1 MERTSRRDAR
11 ARVVGVLA
19 EAGAV
24 SRADLARRA
33 ALAPSTV
40 SAVVSELHAAGLVVE
55 PAEPVHPPERG
66 AVGRPPVLIALHR
79 RAGVVAGIDFGKRH
93 VRLAISDLSHALL
106 AERHRA
112 LDADLP
118 AKEAIALAAA
128 LFADALEE
136 AEVARDEVVGVG
148 MGLPGPGAPPVGR
161 ARQLHD
167 PPRLGRRARRGRRRR
182 RRSASRSRSR
192 TTPTSARSASGCGA
206 PAAAPPTWPTSR
218 PRPGIGAG
226 FIVAGAPYVGAGGTA
241 GELGHTVVDP
251 GGPIC
256 RCGNRG
262 CLETLRRRARD
273 PRLAARRPRRRPHA
287 RRTPS
292 PSPSAATR
300 AASARSP
307 TPGTAIGTAV
317 ATLCNLFNPHRV
329 VVGGDLGAAGE
340 LLLEPLRESLRARR
354 DPLRGGGRHGRP
366 GRTGR
371 SRGGVGRCCAC
382 VRKGRRGLHR
392 LTLRYS
398 AMNTSNSQ
406 IVASSAVTGGRGEHE
421 AQAVHAGRWGRRP
434 DRPHVH
440 RRGLWQR
447 RALDERRGRTR
458 APRRPTSKAKVGVIL
473 PDTASSKRWETNDRP
488 FLGEAFD
495 AAGVESDIQ
504 NAHGDKAK
512 FARSPIRCSTAAR
525 TCC

>member
-55 PAEPVHPPERG
+55 PAEAVHPPERG
-66 AVGRPPVLIALHR
+66 GIGRPPVLIALHR

-93 VRLAISDLSHALL
+93 VRLALSDLSHALL
-106 AERHRA
+106 AERHLP

-118 AKEAIALAAA
+118 AKEAIALAAR

-148 MGLPGPGAPPVGR
+148 MGLPGPVHRPSGELGNSTILPGWAGTRASDAVEQALRLPVEVENDANLGALGEWMWGAGR
-161 ARQLHD
+161 GAAHM
-167 PPRLGRRARRGRRRR
+167 AYVK
-182 RRSASRSRSR
+182 AS
-192 TTPTSARSASGCGA
+192 T
-206 PAAAPPTWPTSR
+206 
-218 PRPGIGAG
+218 GIGAG

-262 CLETLRRRARD
+262 CLETYAGAPAILGSLRDIHGERLTLVEAVAFAVRGDAGCARAIAD
-273 PRLAARRPRRRPHA
+273 A
-287 RRTPS
+287 
-292 PSPSAATR
+292 
-300 AASARSP
+300 
-307 TPGTAIGTAV
+307 GTAIGTAV

-340 LLLEPLRESLRARR
+340 LLLEPLRESL
-354 DPLRGGGRHGRP
+354 
-366 GRTGR
+366 
-371 SRGGVGRCCAC
+371 
-382 VRKGRRGLHR
+382 
-392 LTLRYS
+392 
-398 AMNTSNSQ
+398 
-406 IVASSAVTGGRGEHE
+406 GRGAIRSAAEDVTVVQGELGDRAEVLGAVALVLGRGAE
-421 AQAVHAGRWGRRP
+421 A
-434 DRPHVH
+434 
-440 RRGLWQR
+440 
-447 RALDERRGRTR
+447 
-458 APRRPTSKAKVGVIL
+458 TS
-473 PDTASSKRWETNDRP
+473 TS
-488 FLGEAFD
+488 
-495 AAGVESDIQ
+495 
-504 NAHGDKAK
+504 
-512 FARSPIRCSTAAR
+512 
-525 TCC
+525 